1 MSLSGR
7 WWPAL
12 LIASC
17 SPVLA
22 QTPLSS
28 EEFERRLRNQQ
39 QQEEFQNQR
48 EDNLIR
54 IDRGS
59 VPPPEVAPAVPPEEG
74 ARAPCASIDRFDLQV
89 PSMFSDEVKRRGANR
104 LPLDRFHF
112 LRELLPT
119 GPDCFDQ
126 ARIAQLLA
134 QMTGELLL
142 RGYTTTR
149 VAVPPQSTTGG
160 EFVLWLLPGTVGR
173 IEMQPSPMP
182 RTSLQAAT
190 LRNVLSLREGDIFNV
205 RAVEQAIENLRRAQS
220 QDMDFALRPGA
231 ELGVSD
237 LIVTMKSGRPVRL
250 VSSANNHGS
259 RTTGQYQG
267 SISATVDNLLG
278 LSDVLSLNQGFD
290 IGRDGGRYGTN
301 VRGLSYS
308 LVFQD
313 WQLQFSLNESSQFQR
328 IDGIY
333 QTFISSGNSGGG
345 DAKLSYELFRHYG
358 GQVGATSRLSA
369 FAKRGRRISHSFI
382 DDVEIGVQFR
392 DVAPVELGL
401 NYRSQTDLGQIDL
414 SLSRVY
420 NLYDDNP
427 YWYDQTS
434 ASLWLPFA
442 WQGLRGSYSGSLF
455 AQTTRYPLKGAQW
468 LSVGGPYSVRGFN
481 GEAPLVAEQG
491 MYWRNEVEFV
501 LGASL
506 PRLYF
511 GIDAGRVFGPNAKY
525 LLGDSLVGKFVGL
538 RGQLGS
544 VQYDVQLANPVSQPD
559 GFPERSTVALFSFT
573 YAY

>member
-1 MSLSGR
+1 
-7 WWPAL
+7 L
-12 LIASC
+12 LIALY
-17 SPVLA
+17 SPVFA
-22 QTPLSS
+22 QTLPSS

-39 QQEEFQNQR
+39 QQEELQRQR
-48 EDNLIR
+48 EESLIR

-59 VPPPEVAPAVPPEEG
+59 VSPPEVAPAAPSEEG

-89 PSMFSDEVKRRGANR
+89 PSMFNGEVKRLGASL
-104 LPLDRFHF
+104 LPLDRFYF

-134 QMTGELLL
+134 QMTGELLQ

-205 RAVEQAIENLRRAQS
+205 REVEQAIESLRRAQS

-250 VSSANNHGS
+250 VGSVNNHGS
-259 RTTGQYQG
+259 RATGRYQG

-278 LSDVLSLNQGFD
+278 LSDVLSFSQGFD
-290 IGRDGGRYGTN
+290 VGRDGGRFGTES
-301 VRGLSYS
+301 RGLNYG
-308 LVFQD
+308 LVWHD
-313 WQLQFSLNESSQFQR
+313 WQLQFSLNDSSHFQR
-328 IDGIY
+328 VNGIY
-333 QTFISSGNSGGG
+333 QTFISSGSSGGG
-345 DAKLSYELFRHYG
+345 DVKLSYELYRHYG

-369 FAKRGRRISHSFI
+369 FAKRGRRISQSFI
-382 DDVEIGVQFR
+382 DDAEIGVQFR

-401 NYRSQTDLGQIDL
+401 NYRNQTVLGQIDL
-414 SLSRVY
+414 SWSRVS

-434 ASLWLPFA
+434 ASYWLPFS
-442 WQGLRGSYSGSLF
+442 WRGLRGSYSGSLF

-468 LSVGGPYSVRGFN
+468 LSVGGPYSVRGFS
-481 GEAPLVAEQG
+481 GEVPLVAEQG
-491 MYWRNEVEFV
+491 MYSRNEVELA
-501 LGASL
+501 LGATL

-511 GIDAGRVFGPNAKY
+511 GFDAGRVFGPNAKY
-525 LLGDSLVGKFVGL
+525 LLGDFLVGKFLGL

-544 VQYDVQLANPVSQPD
+544 VQYDLQFAYPVSQPD